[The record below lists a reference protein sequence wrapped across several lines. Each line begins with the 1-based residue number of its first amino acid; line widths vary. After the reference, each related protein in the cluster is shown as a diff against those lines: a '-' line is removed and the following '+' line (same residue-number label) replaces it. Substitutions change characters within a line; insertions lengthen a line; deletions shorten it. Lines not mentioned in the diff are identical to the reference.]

1 MNAPELPTERLLLR
15 PWRAADLAPFAAMN
29 ADPDVVEFLN
39 GPLTRAE
46 SDAMVDRIRTSW
58 AGKGY
63 GLWAVEV
70 IGGPEFIGYVGLWD
84 ALFEAPFTPAIE
96 VGWRLGRGAWGHG
109 YATEAARAALAYGYA
124 TLGLPEVLSF
134 TAATNLRSR
143 AVMERI
149 GMVRDPGGDFE
160 HPKVPADSPLRHHV
174 LYRLTPEA
182 IAQSRIAQSRVAP
195 STARASHQASSSS

>member
-1 MNAPELPTERLLLR
+1 MSVARECPDLLTERLLLR
-15 PWRAADLAPFAAMN
+15 PWQESDLAPFAAMN
-29 ADPDVVEFLN
+29 ADPQVVEFLN

-46 SDAMVDRIRTSW
+46 SNAMVERIRVSW
-58 AGKGY
+58 NTNGY

-70 IGGPEFIGYVGLWD
+70 LGGPEFIGYVGLWD

-96 VGWRLGRGAWGHG
+96 VGWRLARTAWGHG

-124 TLGLPEVLSF
+124 SLDLPEVLSF

-149 GMVRDPGGDFE
+149 GMVRDPAGDFE
-160 HPKVPADSPLRHHV
+160 HPKVPAGSPLRHHV
-174 LYRLTPEA
+174 LYRLTPA
-182 IAQSRIAQSRVAP
+182 AVA
-195 STARASHQASSSS
+195 TARRGPGSG